1 MGGMLLTQAQSGM
14 HEYVI
19 ELSPQLLH
27 DVIITAVN
35 VFILFC
41 LLSYFLFNPAKK
53 MLASRQEKIASDLEL
68 AEKDKQEAGVL
79 REDYEAKLKNINLE
93 AEDILSAA
101 RKKALKR
108 ESEIVAEANDE
119 AARIIAH
126 AKTEAELERKKAA
139 DDIKKEIIAVA
150 TLMAGKVAA
159 ASVDEA
165 TQNALIEETLKEMGE
180 ETWLS

>member
-1 MGGMLLTQAQSGM
+1 MFGERLFGLD
-14 HEYVI
+14 
-19 ELSPQLLH
+19 PQTLF
-27 DVIITAVN
+27 DAFIVAVN
-35 VFILFC
+35 MFILF
-41 LLSYFLFNPAKK
+41 LFLSYFMINPIRALLKKRQDRILSDREQAENDRKDAEQLKLEYDAKIK
-53 MLASRQEKIASDLEL
+53 N
-68 AEKDKQEAGVL
+68 AEKDAEAL
-79 REDYEAKLKNINLE
+79 
-93 AEDILSAA
+93 LSEA

-108 ESEIVAEANDE
+108 EERIVEEAKEE